1 MLEYLFQLVDFLL
14 AAHFFLSSL
23 VVCHV
28 FYLVYF
34 SFIYVLFP
42 LASLAQNFH
51 LILDP
56 LLQYDFFQI
65 LQKINSIL
73 PAIITHLHFFLKTV
87 EDKMGFEVRNFSAT
101 RAHEFQKKGESD
113 DDHYSKV

>member
-14 AAHFFLSSL
+14 AVHFFLSFL

-28 FYLVYF
+28 FYLAYF
-34 SFIYVLFP
+34 SFIYALFP

-51 LILDP
+51 LILNL

-65 LQKINSIL
+65 PQKINSIL
-73 PAIITHLHFFLKTV
+73 PAIIPHLHFFLKTV

-101 RAHEFQKKGESD
+101 RTHEFKKKGESD
-113 DDHYSKV
+113 DDHYPKV